1 MLWREFGRLRGMPRG
16 MSPIQSL
23 IFDLRVANRDRS
35 EVGSVKVRVGQPQ
48 PNHALTRWECQV
60 VWEGAAEGNFR
71 IYGATSIQCLTLALQ
86 NLQGEMATLFPGKE
100 ITEAGVPW
108 LLDGVSEE

>member
-1 MLWREFGRLRGMPRG
+1 
-16 MSPIQSL
+16 
-23 IFDLRVANRDRS
+23 
-35 EVGSVKVRVGQPQ
+35 
-48 PNHALTRWECQV
+48 V

-108 LLDGVSEE
+108 LLDGVGEG